1 MRIYWSLPLLL
12 LTACAT
18 STGPVPIGK
27 DTYMIAIGGKSV
39 QSGGTLKA
47 KAFQEGAEFCKSQGK
62 ELQVINT
69 QQRDMSF
76 GRDPNAE
83 IQFMCLSAADTELAR
98 PKLKPQA
105 EQTVELRQAN

>member
-1 MRIYWSLPLLL
+1 
-12 LTACAT
+12 
-18 STGPVPIGK
+18 
-27 DTYMIAIGGKSV
+27 MIAIGGKSV

-47 KAFQEGAEFCKSQGK
+47 KAFKEGAEFCKAQGK
-62 ELQVINT
+62 ELQVIST

-83 IQFMCLSAADTELAR
+83 IQFMCLSASDVELAR

-105 EQTVELRQAN
+105 DTTVEIRQSN

>member
-1 MRIYWSLPLLL
+1 MRVFSIFAVVFLG
-12 LTACAT
+12 ACVT
-18 STGPVPIGK
+18 STGPVSIGK

-47 KAFQEGAEFCKSQGK
+47 RAFQEGAEFCRTQGK
-62 ELQVINT
+62 ELQLVST

-83 IQFMCLSAADTELAR
+83 IQFMCLAPNGAGLAG
-98 PKLKPQA
+98 PEAK
-105 EQTVELRQAN
+105 ANG